1 MASWVGAASLALA
14 ACTLSGYE
22 GYDGGGVDVG
32 YVGGYYEPWGYEYGG
47 WGNRY
52 WVGPPRGDR
61 GHGRDHGPGGGH
73 PHGGGRPVGGGRGGA
88 PSIPSRPR

>member
-1 MASWVGAASLALA
+1 
-14 ACTLSGYE
+14 
-22 GYDGGGVDVG
+22 
-32 YVGGYYEPWGYEYGG
+32 
-47 WGNRY
+47 
-52 WVGPPRGDR
+52 VGPPRGDR